1 MTSYRLCSLLN
12 DKFSWKHMKLF
23 IQDFLKKISLDG
35 ALLTFLKEEAP
46 ILGQDLLLLVVS
58 LYISLFLRLG
68 EDSFEFSSAA
78 ISLNAFLYVL
88 LGLSVFLGK
97 HMYQTFWV
105 VPEEIEGGS
114 IVKSVTFI
122 TLLYIPFMFMLP
134 KIYALP
140 DSTPFINWF
149 VAIVLLMT
157 SRLLYRLCQSRL
169 GPVEQDEP
177 ALIQIEDVDLAD
189 FLERSPPAI
198 NEMAVRALI
207 KGKRILITGAGGTI
221 GAALVK
227 KISAFSPG
235 HLCLVDYSES
245 PLYAIG
251 LELKESYPKIPC
263 DSMLGDV
270 VCRERIRHVIASFK
284 PEIVFHAAALKQ
296 VPVIEENLS
305 QAVLTNVIGAQNV
318 AEACRDFKVRAM
330 VLIST
335 HEAINPTNTM
345 GVTKRLAEC
354 YCQSLDILE
363 RKKPNGTRY
372 VCVEFGNILGAEGS
386 VVPLFKRQI
395 EQGGPLTL
403 THVDMVRHFI
413 PLDEAIALSLQALS
427 LTLSQDVA
435 PGKIFLLNMGAPIKI
450 IDLAKW
456 LISCAGLI
464 IDENIKIKF
473 TGLRAGE
480 KLIEDL
486 PLGRFTPSSHPQL
499 LLSSPRTMDHGF
511 LMRAFHELEI
521 VAKSQD
527 KTSLTRLLQALVPEY
542 KKENDL
548 SESPLEEVS

>member
-1 MTSYRLCSLLN
+1 
-12 DKFSWKHMKLF
+12 
-23 IQDFLKKISLDG
+23 
-35 ALLTFLKEEAP
+35 
-46 ILGQDLLLLVVS
+46 
-58 LYISLFLRLG
+58 
-68 EDSFEFSSAA
+68 
-78 ISLNAFLYVL
+78 
-88 LGLSVFLGK
+88 
-97 HMYQTFWV
+97 
-105 VPEEIEGGS
+105 
-114 IVKSVTFI
+114 
-122 TLLYIPFMFMLP
+122 
-134 KIYALP
+134 LP

-149 VAIVLLMT
+149 VAIILLMT
-157 SRLLYRLCQSRL
+157 PRLLYRLYQN
-169 GPVEQDEP
+169 PAEQKVP
-177 ALIQIEDVDLAD
+177 TLAQMKDINLVD
-189 FLERSPPAI
+189 FLERSPPAF
-198 NEMAVRALI
+198 NEASIRALV

-221 GAALVK
+221 GAALAK

-235 HLCLVDYSES
+235 YLCLVDYSES
-245 PLYAIG
+245 PLYTIG

-270 VCRERIRHVIASFK
+270 IYRERIRHIISSFK

-296 VPVIEENLS
+296 VPVIEENPS
-305 QAVLTNVIGAQNV
+305 QAVLTNVIGTQNV

-335 HEAINPTNTM
+335 QEAINPTNTM
-345 GVTKRLAEC
+345 GATKRLAEC
-354 YCQSLDILE
+354 YCQSLDVLE

-386 VVPLFKRQI
+386 VAPLFKKQI

-413 PLDEAIALSLQALS
+413 PLDEAIALILQALS
-427 LTLSQDVA
+427 LTISQDIA
-435 PGKIFLLNMGAPIKI
+435 PGKVFLLNMEDPIKI

-456 LISCAGLI
+456 LISCAGLN
-464 IDENIKIKF
+464 IDEDIKINF

-486 PLGRFTPSSHPQL
+486 PLGRFTPSAHPQL

-511 LMRAFHELEI
+511 LIRAFHELEI

-542 KKENDL
+542 KKEGGL
-548 SESPLEEVS
+548 SEIPLEEVS